1 MLEDISISLT
11 LMTHLTLDTSYHSLK
26 ITSINWNIH
35 SLTSLER
42 VHLDLLMMIHQLRWL
57 NSSLMMMLLTFHTT
71 LTHLEPQQT
80 TLLLVKDHLLTL
92 FSLLTKVHLLLTEFL
107 TMDWSLTSHFWLN
120 QRNLTLLSVIMSS
133 ETHVPSILQ
142 PHSRRLDLLQP
153 SNW

>member
-1 MLEDISISLT
+1 
-11 LMTHLTLDTSYHSLK
+11 MTHLTLDTSYHSLK

-92 FSLLTKVHLLLTEFL
+92 FSLLTKVHLLLTAFL